1 MGVNK
6 STLIFFRSSKYL
18 IKPEKME
25 SMDVDNYIF
34 EINKLP
40 DEVIAEILGHL
51 TPEEI
56 KTSSLVCKR

>member
-1 MGVNK
+1 
-6 STLIFFRSSKYL
+6 
-18 IKPEKME
+18 ME
-25 SMDVDNYIF
+25 SMEVDNNIF